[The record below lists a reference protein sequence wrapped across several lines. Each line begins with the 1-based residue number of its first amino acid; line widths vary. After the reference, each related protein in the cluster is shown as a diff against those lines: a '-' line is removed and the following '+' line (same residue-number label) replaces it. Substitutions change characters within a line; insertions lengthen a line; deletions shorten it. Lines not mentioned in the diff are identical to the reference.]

1 LKREGCSMLIAGRRY
16 ACPAYRRA
24 QGECRPGKA
33 QPPAGIEAGTVLDA
47 HCRAAL
53 RLPGLGGYGAAR
65 RPGKA
70 QPPPGIETGRGLD
83 ACCRAALRLPGLQE
97 CAGRM

>member
-1 LKREGCSMLIAGRRY
+1 
-16 ACPAYRRA
+16 
-24 QGECRPGKA
+24 A
-33 QPPAGIEAGTVLDA
+33 QPPPGVETGRVLNA

-70 QPPPGIETGRGLD
+70 QPPPGVETGRVLD
-83 ACCRAALRLPGLQE
+83 AHCRVAVRLPGLQE
-97 CAGRM
+97 CAGRMEAR